1 MTLTEI
7 VRLTAIVTTT
17 GFLALPMAGADAE
30 RPAAAPQPTPKQ
42 GETAPAPAQPPA
54 DPAQPPTDPAQPPAD
69 PAPAPQPE
77 PQRDVTPAPSDP
89 RTLSTL
95 EPRTPAQTPPSKLRG
110 GREGRGA
117 IDDELVSISLKDE
130 KADAV
135 VPIIFEWTGKHVSYK
150 VNDLAQIKLN
160 IVGTRKIPKSQA
172 LDFLYQTLKMN
183 GIAVS

>member
-1 MTLTEI
+1 MRLNRTLPVAMTLTEI
-7 VRLTAIVTTT
+7 VRLTAVVTTT

-42 GETAPAPAQPPA
+42 SEPATAPAQPPA
-54 DPAQPPTDPAQPPAD
+54 EPAQQPA

-135 VPIIFEWTGKHVSYK
+135 VPIIF
-150 VNDLAQIKLN
+150 
-160 IVGTRKIPKSQA
+160 
-172 LDFLYQTLKMN
+172 
-183 GIAVS
+183 